1 MGIIIKAD
9 LDTNNGSTTKAYA
22 SIRTFTVNRER
33 YHISYNVQYFLNK
46 NLVQKPAY
54 IGEDIDY
61 GNISPFFSPYNIV
74 FYKGKGKF
82 EELNLIQN
90 KNLILGKSK
99 TISIPIY
106 EEVEKVKEVPFITFD
121 QDGNEVEIVRH
132 QKVKVKEKVGSEKV
146 KKEII
151 DESLIENPL
160 KACYEDLEKELIKV
174 FGKKNIIKD

>member
-9 LDTNNGSTTKAYA
+9 LDTNNGSTNKAYA

-46 NLVQKPAY
+46 NSVQKPTY

-61 GNISPFFSPYNIV
+61 GSISPFFSPYNII

-90 KNLILGKSK
+90 KKLILGKSK

-106 EEVEKVKEVPFITFD
+106 EELEKIKEVPFITFD

>member
-46 NLVQKPAY
+46 NLVQRPTY

-82 EELNLIQN
+82 EEINLIQN
-90 KNLILGKSK
+90 NLFGFLFLK
-99 TISIPIY
+99 
-106 EEVEKVKEVPFITFD
+106 
-121 QDGNEVEIVRH
+121 QVR
-132 QKVKVKEKVGSEKV
+132 
-146 KKEII
+146 
-151 DESLIENPL
+151 
-160 KACYEDLEKELIKV
+160 
-174 FGKKNIIKD
+174 